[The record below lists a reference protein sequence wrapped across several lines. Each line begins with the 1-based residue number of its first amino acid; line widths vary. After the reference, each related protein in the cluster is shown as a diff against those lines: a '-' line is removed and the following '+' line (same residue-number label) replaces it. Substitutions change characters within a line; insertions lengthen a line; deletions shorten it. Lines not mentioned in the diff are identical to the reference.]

1 MLKISVASIE
11 EVPARWDLVRAFLVL
26 RRRVFIDQMDWSLQ
40 SHADIE
46 FEQYDTLGHATYV
59 IAHEGDRVVAGAR
72 LLRCDLSIGS
82 GTISYSYMIRDA
94 VRGIIDLP
102 PNLCWEE
109 PPTDATSWELTR
121 LVSDNT
127 SPLATRQVLD
137 AANNYICA
145 RGGKQCLFLGGPGFL
160 RMARSYGYA
169 PRALG
174 NVVSNRSGRFLAF
187 ACPTREA
194 NWASPP
200 SFTEFAPQSLD
211 MSDVEG
217 R

>member
-1 MLKISVASIE
+1 MFQISVTSIE
-11 EVPARWDLVRAFLVL
+11 GASARWDLVRAFLVL
-26 RRRVFIDQMDWSLQ
+26 RRRVFIDRMDWSLQ
-40 SHADIE
+40 SHEDIE

-59 IAHEGDRVVAGAR
+59 IAHEGDRVVSGAR
-72 LLRCDLSIGS
+72 LLRCDASLGS
-82 GTISYSYMIRDA
+82 GAISYSYMIRDA

-102 PNLCWEE
+102 RDLCWEE

-121 LVSDNT
+121 LVSENA
-127 SPLATRQVLD
+127 SPITTRRVLD
-137 AANNYICA
+137 AANDYIRE

-160 RMARSYGYA
+160 RMARSYGYK

-174 NVVSNRSGRFLAF
+174 SIVSNSSGRFLAF

-194 NWASPP
+194 NCTYP
-200 SFTEFAPQSLD
+200 D
-211 MSDVEG
+211 